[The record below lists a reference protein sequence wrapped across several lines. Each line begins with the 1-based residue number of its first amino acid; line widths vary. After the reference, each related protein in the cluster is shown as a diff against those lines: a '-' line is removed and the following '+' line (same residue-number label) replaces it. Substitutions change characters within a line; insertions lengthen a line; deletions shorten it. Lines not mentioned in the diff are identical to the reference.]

1 MKKLYFKYLNG
12 FCLFAVSVFM
22 FSILG
27 SAGFS
32 YSLFKNLMLFRFIN
46 LNIYFLN
53 IAIAVDRLGNAVA
66 GADLFNDIMI
76 KEGELRFGDPSMTIS
91 KVLGIN
97 KISKK
102 HIGIDDS
109 ISDIL
114 NTIEPNHVENAAKD
128 NNQ

>member
-1 MKKLYFKYLNG
+1 MAL
-12 FCLFAVSVFM
+12 SVFM
-22 FSILG
+22 FSIIG
-27 SAGFS
+27 RAGFF
-32 YSLFKNLMLFRFIN
+32 YSLFKNILLFRFIN

-53 IAIAVDRLGNAVA
+53 IAIAIDRLGNAVA

-76 KEGELRFGDPSMTIS
+76 KEGEQRFGDPSMTIS

-97 KISKK
+97 KKLKK
-102 HIGIDDS
+102 HIGLDDK
-109 ISDIL
+109 IADVL